1 MPGSS
6 GPTPPPIEPEAEVVF
21 IGRIETPWQSRGECP
36 HNVRIARERG
46 GVATIHL
53 VPDLRPGLHAL
64 AGYSHLILLYWMDE
78 AERDVLIQYPSH
90 ADGPRGVFSIRSPA
104 RPNPI
109 ALAVARL
116 LSIDPDAGT
125 LTVEQLDCRSGTPLL
140 DIKPYLPS
148 IDSVPDAAT
157 PRDR

>member
-1 MPGSS
+1 MRRSA
-6 GPTPPPIEPEAEVVF
+6 GPTPPPTAPEAEVVF
-21 IGRIETPWQSRGECP
+21 IGHVETAWPTRADCP
-36 HNVRIARERG
+36 RNVRAARADHGR
-46 GVATIHL
+46 AT
-53 VPDLRPGLHAL
+53 VVVRPEYRPGLHAL
-64 AGYSHLILLYWMDE
+64 AGYSHVILLYWMDE

-116 LSIDPDAGT
+116 FSVDTDAG
-125 LTVEQLDCRSGTPLL
+125 LLVVEQLDCRSGTPLL

-148 IDSVPDAAT
+148 VDAVQEAET
-157 PRDR
+157 PP